1 MSDMLGNRD
10 RESGIRVGAC
20 PIVQR
25 LTSNFNVTSR
35 SVEMA
40 AQEFYTDAKFGC
52 LRQSAPPQ
60 RQTAIGDPKVKCNQG
75 NAVTV
80 GAQPGMQVAL
90 TEVTTEGRRNTR

>member
-1 MSDMLGNRD
+1 MSDMLGNRELGVGNPR
-10 RESGIRVGAC
+10 REC

-52 LRQSAPPQ
+52 LRQSAPPKDKRRLGIQ
-60 RQTAIGDPKVKCNQG
+60 RLSATKA
-75 NAVTV
+75 
-80 GAQPGMQVAL
+80 
-90 TEVTTEGRRNTR
+90 TR